1 MATTT
6 YSIIPDEMTPEEYY
20 QKARQ
25 EQIAASEANTQAN
38 LATLSGQTETANQTY
53 DKIAKEAYA
62 NLLNSERQSANTLA
76 GAGLYNSGYAD
87 TNKIML
93 QNQYGTT
100 IADNAQNRA
109 NALRD
114 IETRRQQYILQGQS
128 DIAQINANFDNAYAQ
143 FLYQK
148 QQDELAAKTAAEQ
161 RALSNAYNAA
171 EYGDFTKL
179 QALGIDTTAA
189 KKLWD
194 AKVYSQLASAYGS
207 GSGSG
212 KANNTSN
219 ADPIQVEKGK
229 QEAAA
234 VIRIYSKQGYSANDI
249 LNMLNRQQSTY
260 TNLYGSDFW
269 DSYKSYLLSNYPG
282 MSGYTAAEDT
292 TGLNSLQSVSQFIS
306 DNVNQY
312 YDATTKAPN
321 TKALGLLLLNSTMPD
336 SDLDRAFVI
345 YTGMTADEFSNK
357 YLKTTTSGG
366 HYTK

>member
-100 IADNAQNRA
+100 IAENAQNRA

-128 DIAQINANFDNAYAQ
+128 DIATINANFDNAYAQ

-161 RALSNAYNAA
+161 RAVENAYRAA
-171 EYGDFTKL
+171 EYGDFSKL
-179 QALGIDTTAA
+179 QALGVDTTAA

-194 AKVYSQLASAYGS
+194 AKVYSQLASAYGNSS
-207 GSGSG
+207 GTQSKAVSDAVTQSQAIGEAKVFIGQMQINSG
-212 KANNTSN
+212 KNVDQVLRTLNALRDSTIAKYGQDYWDTFSN
-219 ADPIQVEKGK
+219 YV
-229 QEAAA
+229 
-234 VIRIYSKQGYSANDI
+234 V
-249 LNMLNRQQSTY
+249 
-260 TNLYGSDFW
+260 
-269 DSYKSYLLSNYPG
+269 SNYPG
-282 MSGYTAAEDT
+282 MPKSAAPTATEEPIMTVKEVINFLDGKFKTAADLRSYIET
-292 TGLNSLQSVSQFIS
+292 LTGYNAAQKAQIYNALILSLS
-306 DNVNQY
+306 
-312 YDATTKAPN
+312 AT
-321 TKALGLLLLNSTMPD
+321 
-336 SDLDRAFVI
+336 
-345 YTGMTADEFSNK
+345 
-357 YLKTTTSGG
+357 
-366 HYTK
+366 